1 MTKLARVVAV
11 VAALYLSLALV
22 WDGARY
28 PFMGVDYTLYG
39 NASRPAELVGKPW
52 AAEQM
57 KLWASTFDVDVVVS
71 GSPQKTGVIA
81 GYSGHVGSEFD
92 RWLKSGYPCFKR
104 PCYAKPLSLA
114 DNPKEINSFEAGV
127 TNLSFMGSNARV
139 AAGAAQEY
147 YATRGWKTGI
157 QELSS
162 PGVWLSRF
170 QVLFPQVM
178 FLVAILIF
186 MLTAGHTLSRGRSVG
201 IQLLQGNPRW
211 QIALGEALVWTFWL
225 WVGATLVLGCT
236 YLGSLVMVDGH
247 FFLYIARTYAAIV
260 FIFWA
265 VGLLGSFIAHQILR
279 ATGILEAIKGR
290 LRFGASFPIMYI
302 LRSVVVV
309 LCAILLLSLTQT
321 SSDLQ
326 AGTALRS
333 QLGPLGAF
341 SSFGVNTGV
350 GDNKAVQAATTM
362 EMAPLFADGHLVVT
376 RAAPQFFYVTSPDLD
391 ATIHDG
397 GDKMVAEVNAEY
409 LKMVP
414 TRLANGHML
423 NPAVDL
429 DDSRVT
435 LLFPEG
441 TSNKVEQDIRSY
453 VAQSMF
459 STGRLGS
466 VPGWDIRNVPVKE
479 MVAAKGN
486 YHYAMNS
493 GVFSR
498 IANPIVIVFP
508 NRFTLGSDF
517 IYSSEGILAR
527 TADIPEVL
535 RRSPSLSKGITGF
548 DPVAKG
554 VEERL
559 DGLNADLIREL
570 FELVAYLILLPLS
583 TVALVLMYTRQ
594 HARRIFAQTING
606 RSFVEIAPII
616 IILDLVTLCA
626 TAWFAR
632 PRAPT
637 LDQLRVF
644 GENASTAPLRNF
656 VTVVAVLISLMVA
669 EYILFKRTQQRI
681 VVERGGAA

>member
-1 MTKLARVVAV
+1 MYREILKFWFEEIEPSQWWKKDENLDRLITGRFSDIHHRATLCELFEWRKDAHGRLAEVIV
-11 VAALYLSLALV
+11 L
-22 WDGARY
+22 DQ
-28 PFMGVDYTLYG
+28 F
-39 NASRPAELVGKPW
+39 SRN
-52 AAEQM
+52 M
-57 KLWASTFDVDVVVS
+57 FRNS
-71 GSPQKTGVIA
+71 
-81 GYSGHVGSEFD
+81 
-92 RWLKSGYPCFKR
+92 
-104 PCYAKPLSLA
+104 PLSFTHGVSQLA
-114 DNPKEINSFEAGV
+114 
-127 TNLSFMGSNARV
+127 FMGSNARV
-139 AAGAAQEY
+139 AANAAQKH

-157 QELSS
+157 QEYSS
-162 PGVWLSRF
+162 PGVWLSNF
-170 QVLFPQVM
+170 QNLFPQVM
-178 FLVAILIF
+178 YIVAILIF

-211 QIALGEALVWTFWL
+211 QIALGEALAWTFWL
-225 WVGATLVLGCT
+225 WGGATLALGCT

-247 FFLYIARTYAAIV
+247 FFLYIARAYAAIIA
-260 FIFWA
+260 IFWV

-309 LCAILLLSLTQT
+309 LCAVLVLSLTQT

-326 AGTALRS
+326 ASTALRS

-341 SSFGVNTGV
+341 SSFRVNTGA

-391 ATIHDG
+391 VTIHDG

-435 LLFPEG
+435 VLFPEG

-453 VAQSMF
+453 VQVMF
-459 STGRLGS
+459 TTGSLGS

-479 MVAAKGN
+479 LPVAKGN
-486 YHYAMNS
+486 IHYAMN

-498 IANPIVIVFP
+498 IANPILIVFP
-508 NRFTLGSDF
+508 NRFILGSDF
-517 IYSSEGILAR
+517 VYSSEGILVR
-527 TADIPEVL
+527 TADVPEVL
-535 RRSPSLSKGITGF
+535 RRSPSLSKGIIGF
-548 DPVAKG
+548 EPVAKG
-554 VEERL
+554 IDERL
-559 DGLNADLIREL
+559 DGLNAELIREL

-606 RSFVEIAPII
+606 RSFVEIAPMI

-656 VTVVAVLISLMVA
+656 VTVVAVLVSLMVA

-681 VVERGGAA
+681 LLERGSEA